1 MNSLG
6 LGIIGNCAFSA
17 LIDDCARVQW
27 MCLPRFDGDPVF
39 HGLLNGDDI
48 APEDQDGIFSIVL
61 EDFDHAEQ
69 AYAEN
74 TAVLKTV
81 LYDRHG
87 QSLEITDVAPRFP
100 ARGRMF
106 RPLVLLRRVR
116 PLRGRPRI
124 RVHLRPQFEY
134 GTARA
139 TITHGSNHIRYVNS
153 GTVLRLTT
161 NAPVTYVLD
170 EKFFFLDQPF
180 SLVLGPDETL
190 TEGVEETARDF
201 EERTVDYWRTWC
213 RRLAIPYEWQ
223 AAVIR
228 AAITLKLCTFEE
240 TGAIVAAM
248 TTSVPEAEN
257 SGRNWD
263 YRYCWLRDA
272 FFVIRALNSLSEMET
287 MENYLRYLTNIVGS
301 SENGHLQPV
310 YGIGLESRLDERIV
324 PNLQGYRGQGPVR
337 AGNQAY
343 EHFQYDVYGNVI
355 LGAAQSFFDSRLFRK
370 GSVDDFH
377 LLEEAGEQAFRL
389 FDQPD
394 AGMWEFRT
402 MARVH
407 TSSSVMCWAAC
418 DRLSLIAR
426 QLGVTDRANLWAERA
441 DKIKTVVMERAWNE
455 DLSSFVTSFEG
466 SDLDA
471 GLLLMTEVGF
481 LKPSHPKFLATVERI
496 EKTLLKGKHMFRYAA
511 RDDFGLPETAFNIC
525 TFWYIDALARLERFD
540 EAREIFE
547 SMLSCRNHLGLL
559 SEDVHPDTGELW
571 GNFPQTY
578 SMVGVINGAVRL
590 SRRWESVL

>member
-1 MNSLG
+1 M
-6 LGIIGNCAFSA
+6 
-17 LIDDCARVQW
+17 
-27 MCLPRFDGDPVF
+27 
-39 HGLLNGDDI
+39 
-48 APEDQDGIFSIVL
+48 
-61 EDFDHAEQ
+61 
-69 AYAEN
+69 
-74 TAVLKTV
+74 
-81 LYDRHG
+81 
-87 QSLEITDVAPRFP
+87 
-100 ARGRMF
+100 
-106 RPLVLLRRVR
+106 
-116 PLRGRPRI
+116 
-124 RVHLRPQFEY
+124 
-134 GTARA
+134 
-139 TITHGSNHIRYVNS
+139 
-153 GTVLRLTT
+153 
-161 NAPVTYVLD
+161 
-170 EKFFFLDQPF
+170 
-180 SLVLGPDETL
+180 
-190 TEGVEETARDF
+190 
-201 EERTVDYWRTWC
+201 
-213 RRLAIPYEWQ
+213 
-223 AAVIR
+223 IR

-547 SMLSCRNHLGLL
+547 NMLSCRNHLGLL